1 VLIIETYLVESNV
14 QDQTFSV
21 QNPHQRYPVMRDQNG
36 RLSEWGLPLDH
47 FETDISNLFEPQPK
61 EIP

>member
-1 VLIIETYLVESNV
+1 
-14 QDQTFSV
+14 
-21 QNPHQRYPVMRDQNG
+21 MRDQNG

-47 FETDISNLFEPQPK
+47 FETDISNLFEPQPE